1 MQHRITNSGPLLDR
15 QGNLLEKGWA
25 TDLLLQYRR
34 EDIKVPSFMIKEW
47 DYYAVLNE
55 YFGIALTVADIGY
68 IGVLT
73 VTVFDFK
80 RPKEWTKTVITP
92 FPLGKYNMPNS
103 TAEGDI
109 NISNK
114 GLSLTF
120 KREKGK
126 RRLIVKD
133 ENFFKGK
140 ALIGEIFLDVNEEND
155 SIVMATPFHKNK
167 HFYYNQKTNCQRA
180 SGGFKFGDQYFDFSK
195 ELSFGVLDWGR
206 GVWTYNNTWYWGS
219 ASGMVD
225 NSLFGFNIGYGF
237 GDTGK
242 ATENGMFYNG
252 KIHKLEEIQF
262 HIPEDNYLDPW
273 RISSSDNRFEM
284 KFIPVIDRNSKTKVF
299 ILESDQHQVFGYFT
313 GTAILDNGKIIEL
326 DRFFGFAEKVTN
338 KW

>member
-1 MQHRITNSGPLLDR
+1 
-15 QGNLLEKGWA
+15 
-25 TDLLLQYRR
+25 
-34 EDIKVPSFMIKEW
+34 
-47 DYYAVLNE
+47 
-55 YFGIALTVADIGY
+55 
-68 IGVLT
+68 
-73 VTVFDFK
+73 
-80 RPKEWTKTVITP
+80 
-92 FPLGKYNMPNS
+92 
-103 TAEGDI
+103 
-109 NISNK
+109 
-114 GLSLTF
+114 
-120 KREKGK
+120 
-126 RRLIVKD
+126 
-133 ENFFKGK
+133 
-140 ALIGEIFLDVNEEND
+140 
-155 SIVMATPFHKNK
+155 
-167 HFYYNQKTNCQRA
+167 
-180 SGGFKFGDQYFDFSK
+180 
-195 ELSFGVLDWGR
+195 
-206 GVWTYNNTWYWGS
+206 
-219 ASGMVD
+219 MVD